1 MVLAGVGRR
10 IGRHGAVLAAVA
22 VSILVATAVL
32 AAVAGLAQ
40 SAAAAGVRQR
50 LAADAGR
57 SVEVSARW
65 TAQGLPAADRAVH
78 AALVRA
84 MAGVPFRS
92 ETALR
97 AGIAVDLP
105 LPLAAR
111 RQATETGLPGLPVA
125 LPDPGRYAR
134 LSSGSWPDAATAT
147 ASSAAPADA
156 PADAPGNALRV
167 ALPETVAD
175 RLGLASG
182 STAVV
187 PDPAT
192 GGPLTLTVTG
202 VYRPDPAAD
211 AFWNGL
217 AGADGADRALLL
229 ADGAQLT
236 ALPTFGS
243 RTQAVW
249 LALPDTGRS
258 SLPELAALRDRV
270 AVLAGSDTARS
281 VYRGAAP
288 PLADTRVRSALPAA
302 VDGQA
307 VPALAARAEIAVPL
321 ALLAVLASVVLV
333 LTARR
338 LADAVAVEQAL
349 QRSRGA
355 GLARLL
361 AVAAGEWAVAAVPA
375 AACGLLLVEPLL
387 AAVLRGAGA
396 HGLTAA
402 DGRTAWWAAGFALAV
417 HGTALLLPLARQAWD
432 PHARQALRRRRPLR
446 PGLQRA
452 GADLALLAVAVLG
465 FLQLRHYQGVV
476 VPGAGAGFDTG
487 VDPVLVLAPAA
498 MAVAGAVL
506 ALRVLP
512 PAGRLLERAA
522 ARSRGLVAPLGAW
535 RLSRDAGR
543 QAVPVL
549 VTLLA
554 VACAGLAAGVLAA
567 LPAGDRDRAAFT
579 VGADLRLS
587 GVTGAAAQRHS
598 ALAAL
603 PGVTALTPVADQS
616 AYVGSAVV
624 RTVAVDTA
632 AAAASGTLPALRP
645 DQADRPAPAL
655 LAPLTAAPAQG
666 LAIPGEPTALELT
679 VQATADPAPPD
690 RGPSLLLWI
699 QDADGLTEQLT
710 LPLTADGRPHP
721 LTVNLADGGRRS
733 YPLTLA
739 RVGVRFPG
747 PLARRTTLELDLPR
761 ISAVTGD
768 RRTDLA
774 LGPDRS
780 WVRSGAPFV
789 SPTALG
795 CPTGDPA
802 PDARPASVLDGGAQD
817 DRATACTW
825 HSRGPGLLHAVLR
838 SQNPANALDPAALDT
853 YLAVRPPTGTPTG
866 TPDGSAPP
874 VLSAIADR
882 TLLDAV
888 NAKVG
893 DTIRLTWDRDRDSD
907 QKVRITGEVDALPG
921 YGRGQGHLLL
931 DLPALAANRA
941 LTGAP
946 PPVDTHWWLASDDP
960 AATWAAVDGHSAFG
974 RAQSAQRLAADL
986 ADDPFRA
993 GLRCAW
999 LLVMATAPLFAVT
1012 ALTLHAVGAARS
1024 RQREFAVLRAL
1035 GARTGELT
1043 AMLRAEQVAVTVPP
1057 VLLGGLL
1064 GLLLTALLLPLT
1076 VLDDSSGPVFPA
1088 LATAPGRP
1096 AAALTTL
1103 ASGLLLALTVLV
1115 LTRLLARVDL
1125 VRALRAGEDG

>member
-32 AAVAGLAQ
+32 SAVAGLAR

-78 AALVRA
+78 TALVRA

-134 LSSGSWPDAATAT
+134 LSSGSWPDAAPAPASPT
-147 ASSAAPADA
+147 ASSAAPADV
-156 PADAPGNALRV
+156 PGNALRV

-321 ALLAVLASVVLV
+321 ALIAVLASVVLI

-338 LADAVAVEQAL
+338 LADAVAVEQTL

-432 PHARQALRRRRPLR
+432 PHARQALRRRRPRR

-476 VPGAGAGFDTG
+476 VPDAGAGFDTG

-506 ALRVLP
+506 ALRALP

-522 ARSRGLVAPLGAW
+522 ARSADW
-535 RLSRDAGR
+535 SR
-543 QAVPVL
+543 
-549 VTLLA
+549 
-554 VACAGLAAGVLAA
+554 
-567 LPAGDRDRAAFT
+567 
-579 VGADLRLS
+579 
-587 GVTGAAAQRHS
+587 
-598 ALAAL
+598 
-603 PGVTALTPVADQS
+603 
-616 AYVGSAVV
+616 
-624 RTVAVDTA
+624 
-632 AAAASGTLPALRP
+632 
-645 DQADRPAPAL
+645 
-655 LAPLTAAPAQG
+655 
-666 LAIPGEPTALELT
+666 
-679 VQATADPAPPD
+679 
-690 RGPSLLLWI
+690 
-699 QDADGLTEQLT
+699 
-710 LPLTADGRPHP
+710 
-721 LTVNLADGGRRS
+721 
-733 YPLTLA
+733 
-739 RVGVRFPG
+739 
-747 PLARRTTLELDLPR
+747 
-761 ISAVTGD
+761 
-768 RRTDLA
+768 
-774 LGPDRS
+774 
-780 WVRSGAPFV
+780 
-789 SPTALG
+789 
-795 CPTGDPA
+795 
-802 PDARPASVLDGGAQD
+802 
-817 DRATACTW
+817 
-825 HSRGPGLLHAVLR
+825 
-838 SQNPANALDPAALDT
+838 
-853 YLAVRPPTGTPTG
+853 
-866 TPDGSAPP
+866 
-874 VLSAIADR
+874 
-882 TLLDAV
+882 
-888 NAKVG
+888 
-893 DTIRLTWDRDRDSD
+893 
-907 QKVRITGEVDALPG
+907 
-921 YGRGQGHLLL
+921 
-931 DLPALAANRA
+931 
-941 LTGAP
+941 
-946 PPVDTHWWLASDDP
+946 HW
-960 AATWAAVDGHSAFG
+960 
-974 RAQSAQRLAADL
+974 
-986 ADDPFRA
+986 
-993 GLRCAW
+993 
-999 LLVMATAPLFAVT
+999 
-1012 ALTLHAVGAARS
+1012 
-1024 RQREFAVLRAL
+1024 
-1035 GARTGELT
+1035 
-1043 AMLRAEQVAVTVPP
+1043 
-1057 VLLGGLL
+1057 
-1064 GLLLTALLLPLT
+1064 
-1076 VLDDSSGPVFPA
+1076 
-1088 LATAPGRP
+1088 APG
-1096 AAALTTL
+1096 
-1103 ASGLLLALTVLV
+1103 G
-1115 LTRLLARVDL
+1115 
-1125 VRALRAGEDG
+1125 